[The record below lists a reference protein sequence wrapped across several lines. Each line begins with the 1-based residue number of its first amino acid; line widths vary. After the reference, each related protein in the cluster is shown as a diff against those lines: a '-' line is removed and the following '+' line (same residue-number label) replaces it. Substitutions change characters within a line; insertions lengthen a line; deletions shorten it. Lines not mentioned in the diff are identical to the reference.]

1 MNILILADEVAFTG
15 VGNYIRFLATKFVSQ
30 GDCVVIATAKDDL
43 HIDGVETILL
53 KNINI
58 NPFNMFSNLRKL
70 RTIIKKHSID
80 IVHVNHR
87 MSAFVMKMY
96 NSFFLHIP
104 VVWTSHL
111 SEFPMN
117 FVKKIM
123 GYYGDKSIAISTE
136 SKRFMLDVLG
146 ISDEKI
152 ELVYNGVDER
162 ELLSLN
168 ASEKIA
174 LKTKWG
180 VPFDKI
186 VMAVH
191 GRIAYSKGVDFLVDT
206 LEKLD
211 SDRLNKIVI
220 VCSGQFENNA
230 YYDQLINYI
239 KSKNLQDK
247 FIFTGWCKTRDIL
260 GIADIMLQPSRIE
273 GFPLADA
280 EAFLMGVPVI
290 RTMEGGYLDMK
301 NICIGVPF
309 GDVDIL
315 LNHIIDFIDNPKVYS
330 DMASYAQ
337 KEAFEKFTSDVMSK
351 QTYGVYLSLVN
362 NRK

>member
-1 MNILILADEVAFTG
+1 MNILILADEVTFTG
-15 VGNYIRFLATKFVSQ
+15 VGNYIRFLVTKFISQ
-30 GDCVVIATAKDDL
+30 GDNVVIATAKDDL
-43 HIDGVETILL
+43 QIDGVETILL
-53 KNINI
+53 KPINI
-58 NPFNMFSNLRKL
+58 NPMNIFSNIRKL
-70 RTIIKKHSID
+70 RYIKKIYSID

-87 MSAFVMKMY
+87 MSAFLMKIY
-96 NSFFLHIP
+96 NLFFAHIP

-117 FVKKIM
+117 FVKKLM

-146 ISDEKI
+146 IPNDKI
-152 ELVYNGVDER
+152 ELVYNGVDEK
-162 ELLSLN
+162 ELLNLEESTILSL
-168 ASEKIA
+168 K
-174 LKTKWG
+174 KKWG
-180 VPFDKI
+180 IPFDKI

-191 GRIAYSKGVDFLVDT
+191 GRIAHSKGLDFLVDT

-211 SDRLNKIVI
+211 ANRLNKIVI

-230 YYDQLINYI
+230 YYDYLIDYI

-280 EAFLMGVPVI
+280 EAFLMGLPVI

-301 NICIGVPF
+301 DICIGVPF
-309 GDVDIL
+309 GNVDMFL
-315 LNHIIDFIDNPKVYS
+315 KKIIDFIDNPNIYN
-330 DMASYAQ
+330 DMASSAK
-337 KEAFEKFTSDVMSK
+337 KEALEKFTSDVMSK
-351 QTYGVYLSLVN
+351 HTYNVYLSLVN
-362 NRK
+362 NCK